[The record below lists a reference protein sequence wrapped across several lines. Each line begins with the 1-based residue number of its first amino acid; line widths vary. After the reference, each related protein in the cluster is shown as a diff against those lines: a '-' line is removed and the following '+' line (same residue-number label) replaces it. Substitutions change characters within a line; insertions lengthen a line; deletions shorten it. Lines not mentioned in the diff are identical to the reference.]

1 MHKLYRNTSPKLRL
15 EDRVPV
21 ALELQKGFFMI
32 AICLAPC
39 YLLLCW
45 YLWRRTIRWM
55 GSCHHVFE
63 HKGIQIGM
71 FILYAFLALSIVIA
85 FLLPHS
91 DFQRF
96 LKMVSNYWLGIL
108 LYIILTVVV
117 ADLLRFILKRIR
129 FPHKEKL
136 FSRGG
141 HAVVGTIC
149 LCVIC
154 GFSVLGIYTARH
166 TVVTQR
172 DITIEKSGGD
182 LDSLHVVLVADLH
195 LGYSIGNDHMKQMV
209 EKINA
214 LDPDVVLV
222 AGDIFDNEFEAIK
235 DPDKVVKTLSGI
247 KSKYGVYA
255 TYGNHDIQEPILAGF
270 TFGGK
275 DEKKQS
281 DPRMDAFM
289 QKAGLTLLQEKGVWI
304 DDSVYLYGRPD
315 YERPGRGITKRKT
328 PKEITKNI
336 DKSKP
341 IIVLEHEPRQLQE
354 LADAGVDA
362 QLCGHTHDGQMFP
375 GNLTIKPLWENAYG
389 YKKKDGMHSIV
400 TSGVGVFGP
409 NMRVGTK
416 SEIYDIHMTFRP

>member
-1 MHKLYRNTSPKLRL
+1 M
-15 EDRVPV
+15 
-21 ALELQKGFFMI
+21 
-32 AICLAPC
+32 
-39 YLLLCW
+39 
-45 YLWRRTIRWM
+45 
-55 GSCHHVFE
+55 
-63 HKGIQIGM
+63 
-71 FILYAFLALSIVIA
+71 
-85 FLLPHS
+85 
-91 DFQRF
+91 
-96 LKMVSNYWLGIL
+96 
-108 LYIILTVVV
+108 
-117 ADLLRFILKRIR
+117 
-129 FPHKEKL
+129 
-136 FSRGG
+136 
-141 HAVVGTIC
+141 
-149 LCVIC
+149 
-154 GFSVLGIYTARH
+154 
-166 TVVTQR
+166 
-172 DITIEKSGGD
+172 
-182 LDSLHVVLVADLH
+182 
-195 LGYSIGNDHMKQMV
+195 
-209 EKINA
+209 
-214 LDPDVVLV
+214 
-222 AGDIFDNEFEAIK
+222 
-235 DPDKVVKTLSGI
+235 

-375 GNLTIKPLWENAYG
+375 GNLTINLLWENAYG
-389 YKKKDGMHSIV
+389 YRKKDGMHSIV

>member
-1 MHKLYRNTSPKLRL
+1 
-15 EDRVPV
+15 
-21 ALELQKGFFMI
+21 
-32 AICLAPC
+32 
-39 YLLLCW
+39 
-45 YLWRRTIRWM
+45 
-55 GSCHHVFE
+55 
-63 HKGIQIGM
+63 
-71 FILYAFLALSIVIA
+71 
-85 FLLPHS
+85 
-91 DFQRF
+91 
-96 LKMVSNYWLGIL
+96 
-108 LYIILTVVV
+108 
-117 ADLLRFILKRIR
+117 
-129 FPHKEKL
+129 
-136 FSRGG
+136 
-141 HAVVGTIC
+141 
-149 LCVIC
+149 
-154 GFSVLGIYTARH
+154 
-166 TVVTQR
+166 
-172 DITIEKSGGD
+172 
-182 LDSLHVVLVADLH
+182 
-195 LGYSIGNDHMKQMV
+195 MKQMV
-209 EKINA
+209 KKINA

-222 AGDIFDNEFEAIK
+222 AGDIFDNEYEAIK
-235 DPDKVVKTLSGI
+235 DPDKVAKTLSGI

-315 YERPGRGITKRKT
+315 YERPGRGIKKRKT

-375 GNLTIKPLWENAYG
+375 GNLTIKLLWENAYG